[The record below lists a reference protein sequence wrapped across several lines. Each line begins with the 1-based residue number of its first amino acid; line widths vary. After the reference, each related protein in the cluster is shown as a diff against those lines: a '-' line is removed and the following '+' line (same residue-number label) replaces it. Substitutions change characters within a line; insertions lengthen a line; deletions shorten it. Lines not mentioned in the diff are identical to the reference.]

1 MKRSTN
7 RILTTHTGSLP
18 RPPELIELIRAR
30 ELGEPVDEAKFE
42 QTVRDAVKLTVQ
54 KQVDAGIDS
63 ISDGE
68 EGKPVY
74 ATYVKDRLTGFNG
87 PSQTL
92 IPPAVGEGADFPE
105 FQERRVALQAGS
117 FMQRPSCDGPVSWK
131 DFDAVKRDI
140 DNFKAA
146 LEGVQVEE
154 AFMTAASP
162 GVIAFFLANQYYP
175 SHEAYLEAL
184 ADVMKDEYEAIVNAG
199 FLLQID
205 CPDLAMSRQSRFVD
219 KTLSEFRDIVELHVE
234 TINRATK
241 NIDPEMMRIH
251 LCWGNYEGPHHLDVP
266 LKDIID
272 LVLKSRPNSISFEG
286 ANPRHAHEWNVWQE
300 VKLPPEKIVVPG
312 VIDSTSNFIEHP
324 ELIAQRIVQYANVV
338 GKERVI
344 ASSDCGFGTN
354 AASTVV
360 DARVAWA
367 KMAAMAEGAKIAS
380 KQLWG

>member
-30 ELGEPVDEAKFE
+30 ELGENVDEAKFE

-54 KQVDAGIDS
+54 KQVDAGVDS
-63 ISDGE
+63 VSDGE

-92 IPPAVGEGADFPE
+92 IPPTVGEGADFPE

-117 FMQRPSCDGPVSWK
+117 FMQRPSCDGPVAWK
-131 DFDAVKRDI
+131 DFSAVQRDI

-146 LEGVQVEE
+146 LEGAKVEE
-154 AFMTAASP
+154 GFMTAASP
-162 GVIAFFLANQYYP
+162 GVIAFFLQNQYYP
-175 SHEAYLEAL
+175 SHEAYLGAL

-234 TINRATK
+234 TINRATA

-272 LVLKSRPNSISFEG
+272 LVLKSRPNAISFEG
-286 ANPRHAHEWNVWQE
+286 ANPRHAHEWNVWEQ
-300 VKLPPEKIVVPG
+300 VTLPPEKIVVPG
-312 VIDSTSNFIEHP
+312 VIDSTSNFVEHP
-324 ELIAQRIVQYANVV
+324 ELIAQRIVQYAKVV

-367 KMAAMAEGAKIAS
+367 KMASMAEGAKIAS